1 MTYAVVGGDARLQI
15 LARLL
20 AEDNTVLD
28 CTEKLYDLWDS
39 DCIVLP
45 VPAEKNGMLFAPNWS
60 EKMSMAELV
69 ERLPENALVIGGK
82 LSPDTVKRAEN
93 RGLRLYDI
101 MNSAAFT
108 VGNAALTA
116 EGAVQLLMG
125 ALPRSLD
132 GARVLV
138 VGFGRIGKLLCKKLA
153 ALGGS
158 VTVLSQNAESRAM
171 AKALGYG
178 AVSPSETL
186 GSFDAAVNTAP
197 ARVLQSLDT
206 LSKSC
211 VLLELASAPGGF
223 DRAEAERLG
232 MQYIAAPGL
241 PGVYAPASA
250 AALIGEEVKRIVKEK
265 KA

>member
-1 MTYAVVGGDARLQI
+1 MTYAVVGGDARMQI

-20 AEDNTVLD
+20 AQEDTVLD
-28 CTEKLYDLWDS
+28 CTEKLYDLRDS
-39 DCIVLP
+39 ECVVLP
-45 VPAEKNGMLFAPNWS
+45 VPAEKNGALFAPNWS
-60 EKMSMAELV
+60 EKMSMASLAEY
-69 ERLPENALVIGGK
+69 LPEGALIIGGK
-82 LSPDTVKRAEN
+82 FSADTVKRAQM
-93 RGLRLYDI
+93 RGLRLYDT
-101 MNSAAFT
+101 MNSAEFT

-116 EGAVQLLMG
+116 EGAVYLLMG
-125 ALPRSLD
+125 ALPRAIC

-138 VGFGRIGKLLCKKLA
+138 VGFGRIGKLLCKKLS
-153 ALGGS
+153 ALGAC
-158 VTVLSQNAESRAM
+158 VTVLSENAESRAM
-171 AKALGYG
+171 AKALGY
-178 AVSPSETL
+178 AAMSPSAHV

-197 ARVLQSLDT
+197 AQVLKNLET